1 MINIRIICV
10 GKIKEPYLRKGI
22 GYYQKKLFT
31 KANVEIIEVD
41 DEKTPDRANTKEEM
55 QIRQI
60 EGQRIIKH
68 ILPESHVF
76 ALCIDGKQFSTNKFR
91 RKLQLISANCQNLI
105 FIIGGSLGL
114 SSEVLKKADSKIS
127 FSAMTFPHQMMRMI
141 LLEQLNQSM

>member
-22 GYYQKKLFT
+22 AYYQKKLFT

-41 DEKTPDRANTKEEM
+41 DEKTPDRASTKEEM
-55 QIRQI
+55 QIRQM

-68 ILPESHVF
+68 LIPESHVF
-76 ALCIDGKQFSTNKFR
+76 ALCIEGKQCSTNKFR
-91 RKLQLISANCQNLI
+91 RKLQLISENCQNLV

-114 SSEVLKKADSKIS
+114 SPEVIKKADSKIS
-127 FSAMTFPHQMMRMI
+127 FSAMTFPHQMMRLI
-141 LLEQLNQSM
+141 LLEQLNQSI